1 MLLKMIMMPIILAY
15 TLRRA
20 RLILLFMAVAGC
32 NLLAYAAL
40 DISAELIAR
49 IENKYG
55 KAASE
60 RINTWQKL
68 ISSSQGLPES
78 EKLSV
83 VNNFFNHMEF
93 VDDIIHWNIDDYWA
107 TPFEFLATNG
117 GDCEDFS
124 IAKYFTLIEI
134 GVPEEKLRMTYVK
147 ALEYNQAHMVLTYF
161 ATPRAVPLVLDN
173 LKPQILPASQR
184 KDLLPVY
191 SFNGT
196 GLWIAK
202 SRGSGKQVGS
212 ADRLSLWQDLKAR
225 MQQNI
230 GAGP

>member
-1 MLLKMIMMPIILAY
+1 MFLKTTNTPMILADM
-15 TLRRA
+15 LRRV
-20 RLILLFMAVAGC
+20 RLTLPLTAAAVISFA
-32 NLLAYAAL
+32 AFAAL
-40 DISAELIAR
+40 DISADLIAR
-49 IENKYG
+49 IESKYG
-55 KAASE
+55 KAAGE
-60 RINTWQKL
+60 RVSAWQHL
-68 ISSSQGLPES
+68 ISSSQRLPET

-83 VNNFFNHMEF
+83 VNNFFNRLEF

-134 GVPEEKLRMTYVK
+134 GVPEDKLRMTYVK
-147 ALEYNQAHMVLTYF
+147 ALDYNQAHMVLTYF
-161 ATPRAVPLVLDN
+161 ATPKAVPLVLDN
-173 LKPQILPASQR
+173 LKPQILSASQR

-212 ADRLSLWQDLKAR
+212 SGRLSLWQDLKAR
-225 MQQNI
+225 MQHNI
-230 GAGP
+230 GGGP